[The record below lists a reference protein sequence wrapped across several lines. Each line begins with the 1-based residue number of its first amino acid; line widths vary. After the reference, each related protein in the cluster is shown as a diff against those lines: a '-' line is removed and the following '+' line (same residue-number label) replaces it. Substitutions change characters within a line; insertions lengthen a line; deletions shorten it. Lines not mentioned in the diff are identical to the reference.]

1 MCVLVQTMPTDDKPD
16 DEFPRPNP
24 PEGSSGAGGVA
35 SITQAIDLIKH
46 ELEIDDAA
54 LLGLLRSW
62 GKLAHEMKDLPIEP
76 TPELKTAIHEL
87 LEKMGLETT
96 GQCNVGAHTQIAEP
110 EPEVELAVAQVRV
123 GNHLDFRSSFHRH
136 KQGSGAF
143 NFLFCLFV

>member
-1 MCVLVQTMPTDDKPD
+1 MLAQTTPTDDKPD
-16 DEFPRPNP
+16 DESSRPNP

-62 GKLAHEMKDLPIEP
+62 GKLAHEMKGLQIEK
-76 TPELKTAIHEL
+76 TPELRTAIHEL

-96 GQCNVGAHTQIAEP
+96 GQCNVGPHTQVAEP
-110 EPEVELAVAQVRV
+110 EPEADPQV
-123 GNHLDFRSSFHRH
+123 
-136 KQGSGAF
+136 
-143 NFLFCLFV
+143 CWEII